1 MAQTSFHL
9 DRVAH
14 KQLEVEKFGVIA
26 GFLLGLPLAVGVVSD
41 VLVAQGA
48 PDFLVALGV
57 VMTMAHYRGRPAR
70 GCSLGSPLGCSPLN
84 M

>member
-57 VMTMAHYRGRPAR
+57 VMTVALTTAAGLRVGAALAAR
-70 GCSLGSPLGCSPLN
+70 LVARR
-84 M
+84 